1 MRLCS
6 QRTGALQASSTSHG
20 SAATW
25 RPIPPQ
31 TDLRTDVD
39 PCGSRLS
46 LQGAAVTP
54 GEVGQRVLG
63 LGGEAQ
69 ELPPAARVVGLGALE
84 LAFDGLPTW
93 QHPQRVW
100 VEVLVRYSWVGRE
113 APACEHPYPRAHT
126 SSSLSVASSFHKGE
140 IKRWASL
147 LAQQDD
153 GGAGGSSGVS
163 RLCAYGH
170 PSGAH
175 AVHMQACCGS
185 LAYNDAPVSRGRRP
199 D

>member
-1 MRLCS
+1 MQAAAPPPGHNTRVRTHNREPMRLCS

-25 RPIPPQ
+25 RPIPPE

-84 LAFDGLPTW
+84 LAFDGLPTC

-100 VEVLVRYSWVGRE
+100 VEVLVRVQLGWKGGTGMRASVSARTHLQLSLRGVLFPQGGNQKVGQ
-113 APACEHPYPRAHT
+113 PARAT
-126 SSSLSVASSFHKGE
+126 G
-140 IKRWASL
+140 
-147 LAQQDD
+147 
-153 GGAGGSSGVS
+153 
-163 RLCAYGH
+163 
-170 PSGAH
+170 
-175 AVHMQACCGS
+175 
-185 LAYNDAPVSRGRRP
+185 
-199 D
+199 